1 MCGNAF
7 IHKLDRSHH
16 WYIIFFQIIIFI
28 PFFALPGSENTY
40 IEEGEKNRAK
50 ASPWGAV
57 LRFYAWGLATQ
68 RGLFTLNTPQG
79 YSADRWASFLS
90 LITSLKRWLTLRTHK
105 RQHSFILEFFCCCCL
120 RRRAGGKRL
129 ETVHLKGKHFYFF
142 GEWILWP
149 GVSFSSSSSSSSSEP
164 VFNARCSKR
173 RGCLCEN
180 ASVQGGTICKIKE
193 CLWAVQ
199 GQKQK

>member
-1 MCGNAF
+1 MWKC
-7 IHKLDRSHH
+7 IHSQTGPVASLIYHIFPNNYLHTLFCAPRQ
-16 WYIIFFQIIIFI
+16 WEYIHR
-28 PFFALPGSENTY
+28 G
-40 IEEGEKNRAK
+40 GGKNRAK

-57 LRFYAWGLATQ
+57 LRLYAWGLATQ

>member
-1 MCGNAF
+1 MWKC
-7 IHKLDRSHH
+7 IHSQTGPVASLIYH
-16 WYIIFFQIIIFI
+16 IF
-28 PFFALPGSENTY
+28 PNNYLHTLFALPGSDNTY

-50 ASPWGAV
+50 ASPRGAV
-57 LRFYAWGLATQ
+57 LRLYAWGLATQ

-129 ETVHLKGKHFYFF
+129 ETVDLKGKHFYFF
-142 GEWILWP
+142 W
-149 GVSFSSSSSSSSSEP
+149 GVNF
-164 VFNARCSKR
+164 VTWGIFFFLFFLFFQR
-173 RGCLCEN
+173 
-180 ASVQGGTICKIKE
+180 ASV
-193 CLWAVQ
+193 
-199 GQKQK
+199 